1 MSIKVLILIIII
13 IKFSS
18 AFTVSAFD
26 EKLLL
31 NTIEDNWNKIKT
43 MSGNFIQYNSDET
56 MSYGKFFLSKPF
68 KSKFIYENNNETII
82 TTETLIVLLDKEG
95 FRIDSYPILNSPIKN
110 LLVNEIDF
118 QNMETN
124 IKINEKN
131 NLYDIYI
138 SDLNQKGVAIFSFN
152 KDGLDLEKWEIID
165 EFDQSTVLEF
175 TKIKKNI
182 SISPETYK
190 VRYKNN

>member
-1 MSIKVLILIIII
+1 MSVKVLILIIV

-18 AFTVSAFD
+18 AFTVNAFD

-31 NTIEDNWNKIKT
+31 DTIEDNWNKIKT
-43 MSGNFIQYNSDET
+43 MSGDFIQYNSDET
-56 MSYGKFFLSKPF
+56 MSYGKFLLSKPF

-95 FRIDSYPILNSPIKN
+95 FRIDSYPIFNSPIKN

-118 QNMETN
+118 QNMETE
-124 IKINEKN
+124 IKLIEKN
-131 NLYDIYI
+131 NLYHIHI
-138 SDLNQKGVAIFSFN
+138 SDLHEKRVAIFSFK
-152 KDGLDLEKWEIID
+152 KDDLDLEKWEIID

-175 TKIKKNI
+175 TNLKKNI
-182 SISPETYK
+182 SIRPETYK

>member
-1 MSIKVLILIIII
+1 MSIKVLILIIV
-13 IKFSS
+13 IKFFS

-95 FRIDSYPILNSPIKN
+95 FRIDSYPILNSPVKN
-110 LLVNEIDF
+110 LLINEIDF

-182 SISPETYK
+182 SISPEIYK

>member
-1 MSIKVLILIIII
+1 MSIKVLILIIV
-13 IKFSS
+13 IKFFS

-26 EKLLL
+26 EKFLL
-31 NTIEDNWNKIKT
+31 NTIEDSWNKIKT
-43 MSGNFIQYNSDET
+43 MSGSFIQYNSDET

-118 QNMETN
+118 QKMEAN

-138 SDLNQKGVAIFSFN
+138 SDLNQKGVAIFSFK
-152 KDGLDLEKWEIID
+152 KDSLDLEKWEIID

>member
-1 MSIKVLILIIII
+1 MSIKVLILIIVF
-13 IKFSS
+13 KFIST
-18 AFTVSAFD
+18 FTVSAFD
-26 EKLLL
+26 EKFLL

-95 FRIDSYPILNSPIKN
+95 FRIDSYPILNSPVKN

-138 SDLNQKGVAIFSFN
+138 SDLNQKGVAIFSFK
-152 KDGLDLEKWEIID
+152 KDSLDLEKWEIID

>member
-1 MSIKVLILIIII
+1 MSIKVLILIIV
-13 IKFSS
+13 IKFISV
-18 AFTVSAFD
+18 FTVSAFD
-26 EKLLL
+26 KKLLL
-31 NTIEDNWNKIKT
+31 DTIENHWNKIAT
-43 MSGNFIQYNSDET
+43 MSGDFIQYNSDET

-68 KSKFIYENNNETII
+68 KSKFIYENNNQTII
-82 TTETLIVLLDKEG
+82 TTETLIVLLDEEG
-95 FRIDSYPILNSPIKN
+95 FRIDSYPILSSPIKN
-110 LLVNEIDF
+110 LLVNEFDF

-138 SDLNQKGVAIFSFN
+138 SDLNQKGVAIFSFK

>member
-1 MSIKVLILIIII
+1 MPIKLLIFIII
-13 IKFSS
+13 IKFIST
-18 AFTVSAFD
+18 FTVSSFD
-26 EKLLL
+26 EALLL
-31 NTIEDNWNKIKT
+31 DNIEDHWNKINT

-82 TTETLIVLLDKEG
+82 TTETLIVLLDEEG
-95 FRIDSYPILNSPIKN
+95 FRIDSYPILNSPVKN
-110 LLVNEIDF
+110 LLINEIDF
-118 QNMETN
+118 QNLKAD
-124 IKINEKN
+124 IKINEES
-131 NLYDIYI
+131 NLYHIHI
-138 SDLNQKGVAIFSFN
+138 SDLDEKRVAIFSF
-152 KDGLDLEKWEIID
+152 KKSDLDLEKWEIID

-190 VRYKNN
+190 VRYKIN

>member
-1 MSIKVLILIIII
+1 MSIKVLILIIV
-13 IKFSS
+13 IKFISV
-18 AFTVSAFD
+18 FTVSAFD
-26 EKLLL
+26 KKLLL
-31 NTIEDNWNKIKT
+31 DTIENHWNKIAT
-43 MSGNFIQYNSDET
+43 MSGDFIQYNSDET

-68 KSKFIYENNNETII
+68 KSKFIYENNNQTII
-82 TTETLIVLLDKEG
+82 TTETLIVLLDEEG
-95 FRIDSYPILNSPIKN
+95 FRIDSYPILSSPIKN
-110 LLVNEIDF
+110 LLVNEFDF

-138 SDLNQKGVAIFSFN
+138 SDLNQKGVAIFSFK
-152 KDGLDLEKWEIID
+152 KDSLDLEKWEIID

>member
-1 MSIKVLILIIII
+1 MSIKVLILIIV
-13 IKFSS
+13 IKFFS
-18 AFTVSAFD
+18 ALTVSAFD

-68 KSKFIYENNNETII
+68 KSKFIYENNNESII

-138 SDLNQKGVAIFSFN
+138 SDLNQNGVAIFSFK

-190 VRYKNN
+190 VRYRNN

>member
-1 MSIKVLILIIII
+1 MSIKVLILIIV
-13 IKFSS
+13 IKFFS

-26 EKLLL
+26 EKFLL
-31 NTIEDNWNKIKT
+31 NAIEDDWNKIKT
-43 MSGNFIQYNSDET
+43 MSGNFVQYNSDET

-82 TTETLIVLLDKEG
+82 TTETLIVLIDKEG
-95 FRIDSYPILNSPIKN
+95 FRIDSYPILNSPVKN
-110 LLVNEIDF
+110 LLINEIDF

-190 VRYKNN
+190 VIYKNN

>member
-1 MSIKVLILIIII
+1 MPIKFLIFIFI
-13 IKFSS
+13 IKFIST
-18 AFTVSAFD
+18 FTVSSFD
-26 EKLLL
+26 ETLLL
-31 NTIEDNWNKIKT
+31 DNIEDHWNKVNT

-56 MSYGKFFLSKPF
+56 ISYGKFFLSKPF

-82 TTETLIVLLDKEG
+82 TTETLIILLDEEG
-95 FRIDSYPILNSPIKN
+95 FRIDSYPILNSPVKN

-118 QNMETN
+118 QNLKAD
-124 IKINEKN
+124 IKINEES
-131 NLYDIYI
+131 NLYHIHI
-138 SDLNQKGVAIFSFN
+138 SDLDEKRVAVFSF
-152 KDGLDLEKWEIID
+152 KKSDLDLEKWEIID

-190 VRYKNN
+190 VRYKIN

>member
-1 MSIKVLILIIII
+1 MSSRILILIIV
-13 IKFSS
+13 IKFTS
-18 AFTVSAFD
+18 TLNVSALN

-31 NTIEDNWNKIKT
+31 ESIEDHWNKVNT

-56 MSYGKFFLSKPF
+56 MSYGNFYLSKPF
-68 KSKFIYENNNETII
+68 KSKFVYQNNNETIV

-95 FRIDSYPILNSPIKN
+95 FRIDSYPLLNSPIKN
-110 LLVNEIDF
+110 LLVNKFYFE
-118 QNMETN
+118 NLSSN
-124 IKINEKN
+124 IKLNEKN
-131 NLYDIYI
+131 NFYHIYI
-138 SDLNQKGVAIFSFN
+138 NDLEDERAAIFSFH
-152 KDGLDLEKWEIID
+152 KDSLDLKKWEIVD

-190 VRYKNN
+190 IKYKNN

>member
-1 MSIKVLILIIII
+1 MPIKALILIVV
-13 IKFSS
+13 IKFISTF
-18 AFTVSAFD
+18 AVSAFD
-26 EKLLL
+26 EKLVLDK
-31 NTIEDNWNKIKT
+31 IEDHWNKINT

-56 MSYGKFFLSKPF
+56 MSYGNFFLSKPF
-68 KSKFIYENNNETII
+68 KSKFIYKNNNETII

-95 FRIDSYPILNSPIKN
+95 FRIDSYPILNSPVKN

-138 SDLNQKGVAIFSFN
+138 SDLNQNGVAIFSFK

-190 VRYKNN
+190 VRYRNN

>member
-13 IKFSS
+13 KFIS
-18 AFTVSAFD
+18 AFTVSAVD
-26 EKLLL
+26 EKFLL
-31 NTIEDNWNKIKT
+31 NTIEDNWNKIHT

-95 FRIDSYPILNSPIKN
+95 FRIESYPILNSPIKN

-118 QNMETN
+118 QNMEAK
-124 IKINEKN
+124 IKINEKKN
-131 NLYDIYI
+131 RYHIYI
-138 SDLNQKGVAIFSFN
+138 SDPNQKGVAIFSFK
-152 KDGLDLEKWEIID
+152 KDDLDLEKWEIID

>member
-1 MSIKVLILIIII
+1 MPIKFLIFIII
-13 IKFSS
+13 IKFIST
-18 AFTVSAFD
+18 FTVSSSD

-31 NTIEDNWNKIKT
+31 DNIEDHWNKINT

-82 TTETLIVLLDKEG
+82 TTETLIVLLDEEG
-95 FRIDSYPILNSPIKN
+95 FRIDSYPILNSPVKN

-118 QNMETN
+118 QNLKAD
-124 IKINEKN
+124 IKIKEQS
-131 NLYDIYI
+131 NLYHIHI
-138 SDLNQKGVAIFSFN
+138 SDIDKKRVAVFSF
-152 KDGLDLEKWEIID
+152 KKADLDLEKWEIID
-165 EFDQSTVLEF
+165 EFNQSTVLEF

>member
-1 MSIKVLILIIII
+1 MPIKLLIFIII
-13 IKFSS
+13 IKFIST
-18 AFTVSAFD
+18 FTVSSFD
-26 EKLLL
+26 ETLLL
-31 NTIEDNWNKIKT
+31 DNIEDHWNKINT

-82 TTETLIVLLDKEG
+82 TTETLIVLLDEEG
-95 FRIDSYPILNSPIKN
+95 FRIDSYPILNSPVKN

-118 QNMETN
+118 QNLKAD
-124 IKINEKN
+124 IKINEES
-131 NLYDIYI
+131 NLYHIHI
-138 SDLNQKGVAIFSFN
+138 SDLDEKRVAVFSF
-152 KDGLDLEKWEIID
+152 KKSDLDLEKWEIID

-190 VRYKNN
+190 VRYKIN

>member
-1 MSIKVLILIIII
+1 MSIKVLILIII

-31 NTIEDNWNKIKT
+31 NIIEDNWNKIKT

-95 FRIDSYPILNSPIKN
+95 FRIDSYPILNSPVKN
-110 LLVNEIDF
+110 LLINEIDF

-182 SISPETYK
+182 SISPEIYK